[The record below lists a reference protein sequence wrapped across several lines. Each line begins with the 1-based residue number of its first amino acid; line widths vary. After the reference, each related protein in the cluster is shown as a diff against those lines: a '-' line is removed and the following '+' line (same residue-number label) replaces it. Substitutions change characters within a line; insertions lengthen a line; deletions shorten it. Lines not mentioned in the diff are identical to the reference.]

1 VIIDRPGSRPTQRS
15 ARRRAVTA
23 VALAFG
29 LAGMVTS
36 TAFAGG
42 PTDAAAAVSDV
53 VQAPSDVVG
62 STEGLDVLQGQD
74 AVDELQGT
82 GTLDEV
88 AGDAGMASNE
98 LTEQLIDDPAMFLT
112 DGGMLGYA
120 DALPGDVT
128 PAAVSAELTVPPG
141 VDVTALSSRPSS
153 SRVIYLDFDGQTTS
167 DSAWVSAGA
176 PSIIDSAPFDLD
188 GVCGLS
194 ANELAVIYE
203 VWQRVAE
210 DYLPFDVNVTTI
222 DPGVEGLRR
231 TSASDQAYGQRM
243 VISPTNWA
251 GSGVLGIALLGVF
264 DSNVDHP
271 AFVFTSAAS
280 APKTIAESVSHEAGH
295 TFGLSH
301 DGIGTIP
308 YYDGHGVWAPIMGRS
323 TSPATPVTQWSK
335 GEYAG
340 ATNKE
345 DDIAK
350 IASYVGFRPDDHAD
364 ATASATLIAPHAVAD
379 GVIGTA
385 GDFDVFAVDVAAG
398 AVEVAV
404 RPTVA
409 AWSNLLA
416 SVTVREPGGGA
427 ISSAP
432 ATTATGWTS
441 KVDFVAPSSGR
452 YSIEVRPSAWLTVS
466 TGFSTYGSLGAY
478 QVEVTDS
485 SPAVPSSTPA
495 ATASRLN
502 TITPTRLMDTRT
514 GLGGSLRV
522 RACRQVALQV
532 TGRGDIPPGAT
543 AAVLSIVAV
552 DPTQRGHLRTFPC
565 SEPTPTT
572 STVNFPPG
580 QNVANTTIATLSAS
594 GRVCIFA
601 QNDADVVVDAMGW
614 LGPTASGRFTQ
625 RGPERVMDTRT
636 GFGGATRLAAGA
648 TVAVDFSTLPAGTTS
663 VALNVTSVGASTPGF
678 LTVYPCSA
686 QRPTTSTVNFALG
699 DTRPNNTIVGLA
711 GGRVCIYSMSPTD
724 VVVDLTGYVGP
735 QGLTY
740 LPAAP
745 TRLLDTRISPG
756 YIPAGGAV
764 SYRPAVAALGSA
776 SAVAAAVNVTAV
788 DQPATGFVTT
798 YDCVTRR
805 ETSTLNPLVGQE
817 NANGAIVP
825 LRNGLDS
832 CLYTNVG
839 GHLVVDLNGWWVR

>member
-1 VIIDRPGSRPTQRS
+1 MAIAIGLALLGSS
-15 ARRRAVTA
+15 TA
-23 VALAFG
+23 VAGGSPVAG
-29 LAGMVTS
+29 LDVAQAGW
-36 TAFAGG
+36 GN
-42 PTDAAAAVSDV
+42 
-53 VQAPSDVVG
+53 
-62 STEGLDVLQGQD
+62 EGLDVLHGQD
-74 AVDELQGT
+74 AVDELQNSGM
-82 GTLDEV
+82 LDEV
-88 AGDAGMASNE
+88 AADAGLASDA
-98 LTEQLIDDPAMFLT
+98 LAEQLIDDPAMFLT

-120 DALPGDVT
+120 DALPSDVS
-128 PAAVSAELTVPPG
+128 PQASSSQLVSAPP
-141 VDVTALSSRPSS
+141 VDVTALNSRPSS
-153 SRVIYLDFDGQTTS
+153 SRVIYLDFDGHTTA
-167 DSAWVSAGA
+167 DSAWVAAGGA
-176 PSIIDSAPFDLD
+176 PSSIDSAPFDLD
-188 GVCGLS
+188 GRCGYS
-194 ANELAVIYE
+194 ESELATIYE

-210 DYLPFDVNVTTI
+210 DYLPFDVNVTTS
-222 DPGVEGLRR
+222 DPGVEGLRK
-231 TSASDQAYGQRM
+231 TTPSDQAYGQRM

-301 DGIGTIP
+301 DATFATP
-308 YYDGHGVWAPIMGRS
+308 SYYDGHGVWAPIMGRS

-335 GEYAG
+335 GEYTDAN
-340 ATNKE
+340 NKE
-345 DDIAK
+345 DDLAK
-350 IASYVGFRPDDHAD
+350 IASYVGYRPDDHSGAS
-364 ATASATLIAPHAVAD
+364 ASATPIAANSVAD
-379 GVIGTA
+379 GVIGST
-385 GDFDVFAVDVAAG
+385 GELDVFAVDVVAG
-398 AVEVAV
+398 PVEVTV

-416 SVTVREPGGGA
+416 SVTVRDPNGVA
-427 ISSAP
+427 VSSAP
-432 ATTATGWTS
+432 ATTATDWSST
-441 KVDFVAPSSGR
+441 VDLVAPAAGR
-452 YSIEVRPSAWLTVS
+452 YTIEVRPIAWLTTS

-478 QVEVTDS
+478 QVQVTDS
-485 SPAVPSSTPA
+485 SSVTPTTTTPA
-495 ATASRLN
+495 STSRLK

-514 GLGGSLRV
+514 GLGGSLRL

-532 TGRGDIPPGAT
+532 TGRGGIPSGAT
-543 AAVLSIVAV
+543 AAVLGIVAV
-552 DPTQRGHLRTFPC
+552 DPTQRGHLRVFPC

-572 STVNFPPG
+572 STVNFVAG

-601 QNDADVVVDAMGW
+601 LSDADVVVDATGW

-636 GFGGATRLAAGA
+636 GLGGARRLAAGS
-648 TVAVDFSTLPAGTTS
+648 TVTLDVSTLPAGTTG
-663 VALNVTSVGASTPGF
+663 VALNVTSAVASARGF

-686 QRPTTSTVNFALG
+686 KRPSTSTVNFAPG
-699 DTRPNNTIVGLA
+699 ETRANNTIVGL
-711 GGRVCIYSMSPTD
+711 GGGKVCIYALSPTE
-724 VVVDLTGYVGP
+724 VVVDLTGYFGP

-740 LPAAP
+740 LPASP
-745 TRLLDTRISPG
+745 TRLLDTRITPG
-756 YIPAGGAV
+756 YVAAGGTV

-788 DQPATGFVTT
+788 DHPASGFVTT
-798 YDCVTRR
+798 FDCVTRR
-805 ETSTLNPLVGQE
+805 ETSTLNPRVGQA